1 MMPSAERFLLVQ
13 RLYRFLAR
21 TSLTLGDVTLLE
33 GACLALAAQRPEGV
47 AAAEAAALL
56 RVSREQLDKATAVLA
71 DREQIFWER
80 SPRDRRTFVFRVTA
94 KGADAAALLDEG
106 LAIALIGRSR
116 LLTEAGFDRLVTL
129 LHRCFGEPGAEGWP
143 RPGPSAACPRARS
156 WCWGTFTASV
166 LR

>member
-47 AAAEAAALL
+47 VAAEAAALL

-80 SPRDRRTFVFRVTA
+80 SPRDRRTFAFRVTA

-116 LLTEAGFDRLVTL
+116 QIG
-129 LHRCFGEPGAEGWP
+129 
-143 RPGPSAACPRARS
+143 RAH
-156 WCWGTFTASV
+156 V
-166 LR
+166 